1 MEMSAV
7 CLSVYVSVC
16 LPKRRV
22 SLLKVQGK
30 SDFAACKRGGPG
42 LIPSRS
48 MLDLWWTKW

>member
-1 MEMSAV
+1 METSLV
-7 CLSVYVSVC
+7 CLFVYVSVC

-30 SDFAACKRGGPG
+30 SCFAASHRGGPG
-42 LIPSRS
+42 LIPTRL

>member
-1 MEMSAV
+1 METSLV

-30 SDFAACKRGGPG
+30 SYFAASHRGGSG
-42 LIPSRS
+42 LIPTRLL
-48 MLDLWWTKW
+48 LDLRLTK